1 VDVEK
6 ETLYNDC
13 FPLALA
19 LDQGNEKIAE
29 KLVAHGAYR
38 LKAGLSALP
47 LAKAKG
53 FHGIVE
59 TLFQRNDPTTLV
71 GKLHIG
77 ASSNDLKLVAQC
89 LKDPRVEVNV
99 QDLEKNTALHLAV
112 KSAKGDL
119 EVIKLILRHPRIQV
133 SIPGRIGDAPIHL
146 AALNGRMDIVRLLAA
161 MPDFNINCRT
171 YRYDTVLLM
180 AAQAAG
186 LETFTYF
193 LNHPDLENPRRA
205 DLYDLVRIVSRH
217 TDDDVQAKAILQLLL
232 RAGHQLDPTCFSIND
247 AIDKGNL
254 LTASKLLSLI
264 SQDKLSDDRVGLLQ
278 HALVKHH
285 PLVTTLIGE
294 LLARDV
300 DIERLAETWEW
311 ERAPGDCTARPLFF
325 ATVFAENPD
334 CMKMLLEAG
343 ANATSTVLVQVCP
356 VWKGSPTRTM
366 SLLSG
371 LLSYVWRKR
380 RSIVRHPIQHP
391 INADSAIQAGMFE
404 LENRVSL
411 LLQHG
416 ATLNQVSSGP
426 SALRLVCLEAVESS
440 SLNFLKWVMDN
451 ATTSNVSINQVDLLL
466 SEFTLVEEMPVQSEI
481 HNMLKGFKEKLLRD
495 GTQD

>member
-1 VDVEK
+1 MSPIERLPAEIVQYIAELCTWDSAPPENGFVSEIDLQRYMSKGEWHLASPVPTTVELEGRGGWPPK
-6 ETLYNDC
+6 RHYLKANGVLMPESTSG
-13 FPLALA
+13 FSARA

-343 ANATSTVLVQVCP
+343 ANATSTVLVQWSVSFEACVP
-356 VWKGSPTRTM
+356 RGRGE
-366 SLLSG
+366 LL
-371 LLSYVWRKR
+371 
-380 RSIVRHPIQHP
+380 
-391 INADSAIQAGMFE
+391 FE
-404 LENRVSL
+404 LSKV
-411 LLQHG
+411 G
-416 ATLNQVSSGP
+416 
-426 SALRLVCLEAVESS
+426 
-440 SLNFLKWVMDN
+440 
-451 ATTSNVSINQVDLLL
+451 
-466 SEFTLVEEMPVQSEI
+466 
-481 HNMLKGFKEKLLRD
+481 D
-495 GTQD
+495 GQCDDKQR